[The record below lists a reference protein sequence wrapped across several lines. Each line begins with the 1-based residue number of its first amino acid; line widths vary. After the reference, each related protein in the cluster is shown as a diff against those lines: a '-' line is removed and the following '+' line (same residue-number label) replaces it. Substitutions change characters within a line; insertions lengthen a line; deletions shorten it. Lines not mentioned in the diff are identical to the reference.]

1 MDGEGKSGD
10 GWERLDR
17 VRGDGMRYLKEG
29 VVREWGP
36 GAGAGSENRRTGEE
50 CPPGLS
56 GWRGGGTLCRRRGV
70 FVRHTAVRNAR
81 HEY

>member
-36 GAGAGSENRRTGEE
+36 GAGAGSENRRTGE
-50 CPPGLS
+50 
-56 GWRGGGTLCRRRGV
+56 
-70 FVRHTAVRNAR
+70 
-81 HEY
+81 